1 MAVRVVGSVNV
12 DIVASVERIPA
23 PGETVLAR
31 SVERLAGGKGA
42 NQAAAAARMG
52 AVTVMIG
59 AVGDDEAGGW
69 MRAQLADAGVN
80 VDGIVPLAGAQTGTA
95 YIAVDAEGENQII
108 VAAGANAQ
116 LDARAEAPGDAL
128 GGVLLAQLEVPLEAL
143 VPLFA
148 GAGRLRMLNAA
159 PPVPEARRLFGDVDV
174 LIVNQHELAI
184 FLDLSHTPRTVE
196 EALAARRLIG
206 RPDQVV
212 VVTLGAGGALA
223 IWIDRHLHVPA
234 MPVVP
239 VDTIGAGD
247 CFCGALAAQL
257 DAGIALEAALPIAN
271 AAAALCTQVRG
282 AVPAMPTRAAVDA
295 FVARAATEHAHPIKN
310 DDIACLS

>member
-1 MAVRVVGSVNV
+1 MAVQVVGSVNV
-12 DIVASVERIPA
+12 DIVAQVARIPA

-42 NQAAAAARMG
+42 NQAVAAARMG
-52 AVTVMIG
+52 AETAMIG
-59 AVGDDEAGGW
+59 AVGEDEAGGW
-69 MRAQLADAGVN
+69 MRAQLADAGVD
-80 VDGIVPLAGAQTGTA
+80 VARLAALTGAQTGTA
-95 YIAVDAEGENQII
+95 YIAVDDAGENQII
-108 VAAGANAQ
+108 VAAGANAEV
-116 LDARAEAPGDAL
+116 AAPVVAA
-128 GGVLLAQLEVPLEAL
+128 GGVLLAQLEVPIDAL
-143 VPLFA
+143 APAFA
-148 GAGRLRMLNAA
+148 EAGRLRLLNAA

-184 FLDLSHTPRTVE
+184 FLELPVTPRTVE
-196 EALAARRLIG
+196 EALVARRLIG

-223 IWIDRHLHVPA
+223 VWADRHLHVPA

-239 VDTIGAGD
+239 IDTIGAGD

-257 DAGIALEAALPIAN
+257 DAGVTLEAALPIAN

-282 AVPAMPTRAAVDA
+282 AAPAMPARAAVDA
-295 FVARAATEHAHPIKN
+295 FVAQAATEHAHPIKN
-310 DDIACLS
+310 PDLACLS